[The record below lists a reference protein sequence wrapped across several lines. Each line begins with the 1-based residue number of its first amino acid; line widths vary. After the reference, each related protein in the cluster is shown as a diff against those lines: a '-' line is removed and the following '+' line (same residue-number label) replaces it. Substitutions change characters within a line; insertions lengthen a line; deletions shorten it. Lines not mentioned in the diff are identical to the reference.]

1 MRKQFISDV
10 SHELKTPISL
20 IQGYAEGLIENVN
33 TDEESRKV
41 VLEEIYN
48 VLQPNPDDI
57 LKILNENLEELE
69 LEDFD
74 LEDIEESGKR
84 VLLDENGVNI
94 YQKSSK
100 EKTVEERIKTSR
112 SLKIKYNNW
121 NNVDWCEDNAETFTI
136 DPMSCQFRSTWE
148 DVEFEKKFYETI
160 FNSKYKSLLLGEDK
174 ITVNYQTV
182 NEILFFVYAKL
193 KVDYSLSQ
201 ILVMLC
207 EYCGINIQTMWKK
220 LSSYAQMEILNELR
234 EVSKLPKDSE
244 ENKLF

>member
-1 MRKQFISDV
+1 MLDKNI
-10 SHELKTPISL
+10 
-20 IQGYAEGLIENVN
+20 NV
-33 TDEESRKV
+33 
-41 VLEEIYN
+41 
-48 VLQPNPDDI
+48 
-57 LKILNENLEELE
+57 EELD
-69 LEDFD
+69 LEIDDLDF
-74 LEDIEESGKR
+74 EDIETSGKR

-94 YQKSSK
+94 YEKSSK

-121 NNVDWCEDNAETFTI
+121 NNVDWCENTGENFTI
-136 DPMSCQFRSTWE
+136 DPMACQFRSTWE
-148 DVEFEKKFYETI
+148 DVEFEKKFYDII

-174 ITVNYQTV
+174 ITVSYQIV

-193 KVDYSLSQ
+193 KVEYSLSQ

-220 LSSYAQMEILNELR
+220 LSSYAQMEILKELS
-234 EVSKLPKDSE
+234 EVSKLPKETE